1 MGPHPSLLS
10 SFFGGCSDAQTHSR
24 TDSAETLGA
33 SFSGRIRDFSRR
45 RIRPLATHNPSFVE
59 AWSRPGGC
67 GPDAQLW
74 RAQPSGSCSPGGG
87 SHGRPRLATRTPDLG
102 SRTDPRDARRRSAPG
117 DLAFP
122 ADDPSMDSRLR
133 TGAGS
138 GRPASGRVVHPGQ
151 PAPSNLADRCVRTH
165 PSGRQDRSLLASD
178 LGRSDRRRLE
188 DGRFPPSAAGLRS
201 TLAPPRQR

>member
-24 TDSAETLGA
+24 TDSAETPGA

-45 RIRPLATHNPSFVE
+45 RIRPLATHNPPFVE

-74 RAQPSGSCSPGGG
+74 RAHATGSCSPGGG
-87 SHGRPRLATRTPDLG
+87 SRGRPRLATRTPDLG
-102 SRTDPRDARRRSAPG
+102 SRTDPRDARRRSARG

-133 TGAGS
+133 AGAGP
-138 GRPASGRVVHPGQ
+138 GRSASGRVVHPGQ
-151 PAPSNLADRCVRTH
+151 PTPSDLADRRLRTH
-165 PSGRQDRSLLASD
+165 PPGRQDRSVLAAD
-178 LGRSDRRRLE
+178 LGRGDGRRPE

-201 TLAPPRQR
+201 TPAPLRRR